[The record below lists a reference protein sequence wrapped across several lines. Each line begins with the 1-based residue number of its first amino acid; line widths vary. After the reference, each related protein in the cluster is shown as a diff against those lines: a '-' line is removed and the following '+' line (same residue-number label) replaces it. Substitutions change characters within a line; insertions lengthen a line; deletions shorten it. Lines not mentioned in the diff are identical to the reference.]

1 VGRGRLAETSSRG
14 AVGSE
19 KPRAERKFIKVVLIS
34 LNIVRWTQL
43 TLGPAFLRA
52 PKRASSSL
60 LGPPS
65 LGIWKLSLLLSL
77 LLLLLLRRRGGG
89 SPGSDIALR
98 EQRMGR

>member
-1 VGRGRLAETSSRG
+1 
-14 AVGSE
+14 
-19 KPRAERKFIKVVLIS
+19 
-34 LNIVRWTQL
+34 
-43 TLGPAFLRA
+43 
-52 PKRASSSL
+52 L